1 MFGKGFAL
9 SIITAVAVIASS
21 GYADQS
27 VSPNGGDTCIVIGTV
42 KDSLGAPVAGAVV
55 SAMSIGGIGGSGGG
69 TGIGGTARDTTDA
82 TGAYEITMVNALRS
96 STITVYVTTS
106 GINYGVAQ
114 GSIANPS
121 DGQTDRITV
130 DITLGKIA
138 ISVRQGIVKRFA
150 APANLPVSSYTLN
163 GRLLK
168 TQVMAGKEA
177 ASRMTVKRTAVSTKT
192 GISFSGQ

>member
-55 SAMSIGGIGGSGGG
+55 SAMSIGGSG
-69 TGIGGTARDTTDA
+69 GGTARDTTDA

>member
-55 SAMSIGGIGGSGGG
+55 SAMSIGGIGGSG
-69 TGIGGTARDTTDA
+69 GGTARDTTDA